1 VALAVKD
8 LIDAGVHFGHRASRW
23 NPKMK
28 PYIYGK
34 RNLIHI
40 IDLKE
45 TVRGL
50 LRATKFFQR
59 VAASGGLI
67 LFVGTKRQA
76 ADTIVEQCTRGGM
89 PYVTERWLGG
99 TLTNFRTIRSRL
111 ERLEEL
117 ESILDGEQAASYS
130 KKMISTLSRERR
142 KIQRN
147 LEGIR
152 HMTRMPEALLVIDPH
167 RERIAVTEARKLGIK
182 VVALLDTDC
191 DPDEVDLPI
200 PGNDDS
206 MRSIELVVRRLT
218 DAIIEGKA
226 AAPVEPPARAEGA
239 EPQGAA
245 RGERRGE
252 RRGGPRR
259 GGPEPGIGTS
269 RGLASRTGG
278 GHPVLAP
285 TTEAGTVVAHG
296 PEGTTPGN
304 QIPES
309 APLGTERQAGIND
322 QPAPTPDDTPTI
334 APAAVDTAHPG
345 SRGETDIPPS
355 AQ

>member
-1 VALAVKD
+1 VSIAVKD

-50 LRATKFFQR
+50 LRASKYFHR
-59 VAASGGLI
+59 VASNNGLI

-76 ADTIVEQCTRGGM
+76 AETIVEECGRAQM

-117 ESILDGEQAASYS
+117 EQILDGEQALSYS
-130 KKMISTLSRERR
+130 KKMISTLTRERK
-142 KIQRN
+142 KIDRN
-147 LEGIR
+147 LSGIR
-152 HMTRMPEALLVIDPH
+152 HMTRLPEALLVVDPH
-167 RERIAVTEARKLGIK
+167 RERIAVKEARKLGIK

-206 MRSIELVVRRLT
+206 MRSIELVMKRLI
-218 DAIIEGKA
+218 DAIIEGRATAPPEPPPREEGSPQGQGRGDRRGPGGGRGPGGQQGRGPAISRSGGRPAPAPPAEQGQSAPSDATTASVPAEPA
-226 AAPVEPPARAEGA
+226 ATVEPTASA
-239 EPQGAA
+239 EPAA
-245 RGERRGE
+245 
-252 RRGGPRR
+252 
-259 GGPEPGIGTS
+259 
-269 RGLASRTGG
+269 
-278 GHPVLAP
+278 
-285 TTEAGTVVAHG
+285 EA
-296 PEGTTPGN
+296 
-304 QIPES
+304 
-309 APLGTERQAGIND
+309 
-322 QPAPTPDDTPTI
+322 PAP
-334 APAAVDTAHPG
+334 
-345 SRGETDIPPS
+345 S
-355 AQ
+355 AE